1 MLIPLVAGGPFA
13 LRLGQARGTS
23 GRMRDM
29 AEPGVTPPLP
39 RQYAG
44 VNWLGFW
51 TLYMKEVRRF
61 AKIPM
66 QTVLAPL
73 MMSLLYMLVFSVAT
87 NGARPPVH
95 GIAFTEFIAPGLVMM
110 NILNNAFANSSS
122 SILQAKMMGLSAD
135 FLTPPLSSI
144 EQSLAFILGSASRG
158 IVVGLVTLATV
169 WWFAGSHI
177 AHPWAAVWFMITSSL
192 IMGELGVLA
201 GLWSEKF
208 DQMAMVQ
215 NFVVMPLTF
224 LSGTFYTVDRL
235 PEPFRTIS
243 HFNPFF
249 YLIDG
254 FRYGFIGVS
263 DGNLAAGVASS
274 GFLAIALGVWSW
286 WLFWKGYR
294 LKT

>member
-1 MLIPLVAGGPFA
+1 MK
-13 LRLGQARGTS
+13 
-23 GRMRDM
+23 DM
-29 AEPGVTPPLP
+29 AAAPVTPPLP

-51 TLYMKEVRRF
+51 TLYQKEVRRF
-61 AKIPM
+61 TKIPM

-95 GIAFTEFIAPGLVMM
+95 GVVFTEFIAPGLVMM
-110 NILNNAFANSSS
+110 NVLNNAFANSSS

-135 FLTPPLSSI
+135 FLTPPLTAL
-144 EQSLAFILGSASRG
+144 EQSAAFLLGAASRG
-158 IVVGLVTLATV
+158 LVVGLVTLATV
-169 WWFAGSHI
+169 WPFAHSHI
-177 AHPWAAVWFMITSSL
+177 AHLWAAIFYMFSASMI
-192 IMGELGVLA
+192 MAALGVLA
-201 GLWSEKF
+201 GLWAEKF

-235 PEPFRTIS
+235 PEPFKSIS

-263 DGNLAAGVASS
+263 DGNILVGTLSS
-274 GFLAIALGVWSW
+274 LVISVGLLVWCW

>member
-1 MLIPLVAGGPFA
+1 MLFRAPAEGVAA
-13 LRLGQARGTS
+13 LRSGRPGGTS
-23 GRMRDM
+23 THMRDM
-29 AEPGVTPPLP
+29 AAPGVTPPLP

-61 AKIPM
+61 TKIPM

-73 MMSLLYMLVFSVAT
+73 MMSLLYMLVFGVAT
-87 NGARPPVH
+87 KGARPPVH
-95 GIAFTEFIAPGLVMM
+95 GIVYTEFVAPGLVMM
-110 NILNNAFANSSS
+110 NVLNNAFANSSS
-122 SILQAKMMGLSAD
+122 SILQAKMMGLSSD

-169 WWFAGSHI
+169 WWFAGSHL
-177 AHPWAAVWFMITSSL
+177 AHPWAAVWFMVSASV

-235 PEPFRTIS
+235 PEPFRTAS

>member
-1 MLIPLVAGGPFA
+1 
-13 LRLGQARGTS
+13 
-23 GRMRDM
+23 M
-29 AEPGVTPPLP
+29 AAADITPPLP
-39 RQYAG
+39 RTYAG
-44 VNWLGFW
+44 VNWLGFY

-73 MMSLLYMLVFSVAT
+73 MMSLLYMLVFAVAT
-87 NGARPPVH
+87 KGARPPVH
-95 GIAFTEFIAPGLVMM
+95 GIVFTAFVAPGLVMM
-110 NILNNAFANSSS
+110 NVLNNAFANSSS

-135 FLTPPLSSI
+135 FLTPPLTSI
-144 EQSLAFILGSASRG
+144 EQSAAFVLGAASRG
-158 IVVGLVTLATV
+158 IAVGLVTLATV
-169 WWFAGSHI
+169 WWFAGGHV
-177 AHPWAAVWFMITSSL
+177 AHPWAAVLFMITASL

-254 FRYGFIGVS
+254 FRYGFIGIS
-263 DGNLAAGVASS
+263 DSNILAGTISSVFLSVA
-274 GFLAIALGVWSW
+274 LMVWCW
-286 WLFWKGYR
+286 WLFWKGFR

>member
-1 MLIPLVAGGPFA
+1 
-13 LRLGQARGTS
+13 
-23 GRMRDM
+23 
-29 AEPGVTPPLP
+29 
-39 RQYAG
+39 
-44 VNWLGFW
+44 
-51 TLYMKEVRRF
+51 
-61 AKIPM
+61 M

-73 MMSLLYMLVFSVAT
+73 MMSLLYMLVFGVAT
-87 NGARPPVH
+87 KGARPPVH
-95 GIAFTEFIAPGLVMM
+95 GIQYTEFVAPGLVMM

-122 SILQAKMMGLSAD
+122 SILQAKMMGLSSD
-135 FLTPPLSSI
+135 FLTPPLSST

-169 WWFAGSHI
+169 WWFAGSHV
-177 AHPWAAVWFMITSSL
+177 AHPWAAVWYMLAASL

-201 GLWSEKF
+201 GLWAQKF
-208 DQMAMVQ
+208 DEMAMVQ

-254 FRYGFIGVS
+254 FRYGFIGIS
-263 DGNLAAGVASS
+263 DGNLLAGALGSL
-274 GFLAIALGVWSW
+274 FLAVALGVWCW

>member
-1 MLIPLVAGGPFA
+1 
-13 LRLGQARGTS
+13 
-23 GRMRDM
+23 M
-29 AEPGVTPPLP
+29 AAPGVTPPLP
-39 RQYAG
+39 REYAG

-61 AKIPM
+61 TKIPM

-73 MMSLLYMLVFSVAT
+73 MMSLLYMLVFGVAT
-87 NGARPPVH
+87 KGARPPVH
-95 GIAFTEFIAPGLVMM
+95 GIPYTEFVAPGLVMM

-135 FLTPPLSSI
+135 FLTPPLSST

-177 AHPWAAVWFMITSSL
+177 AHPWAAVWFMISASL

-235 PEPFRTIS
+235 PEPFRSIS

-254 FRYGFIGVS
+254 FLYGFIGVS
-263 DGNLAAGVASS
+263 DGNLIAGVASS
-274 GFLAIALGVWSW
+274 GFLSVALGVWCW

>member
-1 MLIPLVAGGPFA
+1 
-13 LRLGQARGTS
+13 
-23 GRMRDM
+23 MRDM
-29 AEPGVTPPLP
+29 AADHVMPPLP
-39 RQYAG
+39 RRYAG

-73 MMSLLYMLVFSVAT
+73 MMSLLYMLVFGVAT
-87 NGARPPVH
+87 KGARPPVH
-95 GIAFTEFIAPGLVMM
+95 GILYTEFVAPGLVMM

-122 SILQAKMMGLSAD
+122 SILQAKMMGLSSD
-135 FLTPPLSSI
+135 FLTPPLSSV

-169 WWFAGSHI
+169 WWFAGSHV
-177 AHPWAAVWFMITSSL
+177 AHPWAAVWYMLAASL

-201 GLWSEKF
+201 GLWAQKF
-208 DQMAMVQ
+208 DEMAMVQ

-254 FRYGFIGVS
+254 FRYGFIGIS
-263 DGNLAAGVASS
+263 DGNLLAGALGSL
-274 GFLAIALGVWSW
+274 FLAVSLGVWCW

>member
-1 MLIPLVAGGPFA
+1 
-13 LRLGQARGTS
+13 
-23 GRMRDM
+23 MRDT
-29 AEPGVTPPLP
+29 AAAGVTPPLP

-51 TLYMKEVRRF
+51 TLYLKEVRRF
-61 AKIPM
+61 AKIPA

-73 MMSLLYMLVFSVAT
+73 MMSLLYMLVFGVAT
-87 NGARPPVH
+87 RGARPPVN
-95 GIAFTEFIAPGLVMM
+95 GVVFTEFVAPGLVMM
-110 NILNNAFANSSS
+110 NVLNNAFANSSS

-135 FLTPPLSSI
+135 FLTPPLSSV
-144 EQSLAFILGSASRG
+144 EQSVAFILGSASRG
-158 IVVGLVTLATV
+158 IAVGLVTLVTV
-169 WWFAGSHI
+169 WWFAGSRV
-177 AHPWAAVWFMITSSL
+177 AHPWAAVWFMIAASL

-235 PEPFRTIS
+235 PEPFRSIS

-263 DGNLAAGVASS
+263 DSNLVAGTISS
-274 GFLAIALGVWSW
+274 FILAVALGVWCW
-286 WLFWKGYR
+286 WLFWKGFR

>member
-1 MLIPLVAGGPFA
+1 
-13 LRLGQARGTS
+13 
-23 GRMRDM
+23 M
-29 AEPGVTPPLP
+29 AAASVTPPLP
-39 RQYAG
+39 RSYAG

-87 NGARPPVH
+87 AGARPPVH
-95 GIAFTEFIAPGLVMM
+95 GVVFTEFIAPGLVMM
-110 NILNNAFANSSS
+110 NVLNNAFANSSS

-135 FLTPPLSSI
+135 FLTPPLTAA
-144 EQSLAFILGSASRG
+144 EQSAAFVLGAASRG
-158 IVVGLVTLATV
+158 VVVGMVTLATV
-169 WWFAGSHI
+169 WWFAHAHI
-177 AHPWAAVWFMITSSL
+177 AHLWAAIFFMLSASV
-192 IMGELGVLA
+192 IMAALGVLA

-215 NFVVMPLTF
+215 NFVIMPMTF
-224 LSGTFYTVDRL
+224 LSGTFYTVTRL
-235 PEPFRTIS
+235 PGPFQAIS

-254 FRYGFIGVS
+254 FRYGFIGIS
-263 DGNLAAGVASS
+263 DGGLLVGTISS
-274 GFLAIALGVWSW
+274 GLLAIALSAWCW
-286 WLFWKGYR
+286 RLFVKGYR